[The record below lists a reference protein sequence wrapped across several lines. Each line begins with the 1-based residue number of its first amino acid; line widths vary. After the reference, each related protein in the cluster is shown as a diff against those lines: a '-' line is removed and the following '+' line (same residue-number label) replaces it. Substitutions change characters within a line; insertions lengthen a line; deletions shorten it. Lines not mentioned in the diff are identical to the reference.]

1 MAGVNVSTGASLTGV
16 TEASRVVTMDHW
28 PVMASSA
35 ETSVAVEKVTGV
47 SETRME
53 SEPGVPLKSRTL
65 GRKRSLAVVGSRMAA
80 SLEGA
85 VPPLA
90 MVDQVVP
97 ISVEYCQTPWL
108 VALAALPTMAM
119 PPKAVAVEAPSVP
132 VFN

>member
-1 MAGVNVSTGASLTGV
+1 
-16 TEASRVVTMDHW
+16 
-28 PVMASSA
+28 
-35 ETSVAVEKVTGV
+35 
-47 SETRME
+47 
-53 SEPGVPLKSRTL
+53 
-65 GRKRSLAVVGSRMAA
+65 MAA

-119 PPKAVAVEAPSVP
+119 PPKAVAVEAPSLP